1 MNSQPE
7 TLSQLIEK
15 RGGVVVLYSQLLQ
28 DTICFVRDNQAAKRV
43 SGSICYTL
51 KELHVLFA
59 DGELTDPES
68 VMRIHVIKKQFL
80 GLEFV
85 NAPTQ
90 DVLKPTDPRPD
101 LVEDSG
107 IWNRFL
113 KIAWEQNSAI
123 AKILYGFREEGLRL
137 TRGNAGW
144 VLRPE
149 VSERC
154 FESIECY
161 EQLKSKW
168 LVPYGQQITNWLA
181 RLGGA

>member
-1 MNSQPE
+1 MASSQSE
-7 TLSQLIEK
+7 TLSELIEK

-28 DTICFVRDNQAAKRV
+28 DTIYFVRDQQAASRV
-43 SGSICYTL
+43 SGGIWFTL
-51 KELHVLFA
+51 RELHVLFA
-59 DGELTDPES
+59 DGELTNPES
-68 VMRIHVIKKQFL
+68 VMRISVIKKQFP

-85 NAPTQ
+85 DAPTQ

-101 LVEDSG
+101 LTEDHVQ
-107 IWNRFL
+107 WNRFL
-113 KIAWEQNSAI
+113 RIAWEQNSAI
-123 AKILYGFREEGLRL
+123 AKILYGFRENGLRL

-154 FESIECY
+154 FESLECY
-161 EQLKSKW
+161 ETLKSKW

-181 RLGGA
+181 RLG